1 MRALARLPQTLIEH
15 HCRDRLRAWSTN
27 AHRHVSERQALSF
40 GQVPSAIVSATAAST
55 SASAPTAPPLC
66 GTRRIEPLSN
76 RAARGLVQR
85 GRRGVAVD
93 LDSVVRAEELS
104 KRLADSARIR
114 GVLVACAD
122 LRRRETMLGE
132 PARKPGRLAEIVAML
147 LELGRIDKRLDQF
160 QRGHNLC

>member
-76 RAARGLVQR
+76 RTA
-85 GRRGVAVD
+85 
-93 LDSVVRAEELS
+93 S
-104 KRLADSARIR
+104 
-114 GVLVACAD
+114 
-122 LRRRETMLGE
+122 
-132 PARKPGRLAEIVAML
+132 PARRAASSSVADAESRRLAEIVAML